1 MPKLKKLKCDILG
14 NFQTL
19 WSKSNNCCYQYCA
32 AKSNKKDQ
40 LEYSWKKMVYYNS
53 KPRTSN
59 EGPCYD
65 ASIWFRSVS
74 WLFLQL
80 GFAPLRH
87 LRFTT
92 LEVEFP
98 RELVQARAILIF
110 RQKMGKSNEG
120 NSISLACQQ
129 RNSLRLNFSQ
139 DWVELSSSHYHWAL
153 LDLPAYQTNSSKQLF
168 RKLCLVFTTDDH
180 GFILDSCVYR
190 PLLTAVFS
198 CLQIVPPT
206 NKMKAAKNEII
217 ETSLKLRLKPRPR
230 VIVTIAT
237 IKIFSTWNFDYIL
250 KPLATSS
257 SFSAITWNL
266 DQYTWILC
274 PNLNPLPKSE
284 TSTQTWNLYPNLKPL
299 PKPESLINT

>member
-1 MPKLKKLKCDILG
+1 MIENGLC
-14 NFQTL
+14 
-19 WSKSNNCCYQYCA
+19 
-32 AKSNKKDQ
+32 
-40 LEYSWKKMVYYNS
+40 NS

-217 ETSLKLRLKPRPR
+217 EKSRKRLQFYWKEMPM
-230 VIVTIAT
+230 
-237 IKIFSTWNFDYIL
+237 IFLSR
-250 KPLATSS
+250 KG
-257 SFSAITWNL
+257 
-266 DQYTWILC
+266 WI
-274 PNLNPLPKSE
+274 
-284 TSTQTWNLYPNLKPL
+284 WRYF
-299 PKPESLINT
+299 

>member
-1 MPKLKKLKCDILG
+1 MPKNGPFWRVFLKTCSLLSNSVTRQVSFNNTKLVENAKIKKLKCDIFG

-129 RNSLRLNFSQ
+129 RNSLRLNFTR
-139 DWVELSSSHYHWAL
+139 LSGAL
-153 LDLPAYQTNSSKQLF
+153 
-168 RKLCLVFTTDDH
+168 
-180 GFILDSCVYR
+180 
-190 PLLTAVFS
+190 
-198 CLQIVPPT
+198 
-206 NKMKAAKNEII
+206 
-217 ETSLKLRLKPRPR
+217 
-230 VIVTIAT
+230 
-237 IKIFSTWNFDYIL
+237 
-250 KPLATSS
+250 
-257 SFSAITWNL
+257 
-266 DQYTWILC
+266 
-274 PNLNPLPKSE
+274 
-284 TSTQTWNLYPNLKPL
+284 
-299 PKPESLINT
+299 